1 MPATTSIEQGI
12 QQSSSEYNSAFGISG
27 ESNAEG
33 TPANITFEIKRPSF
47 RMSIFSRFAL
57 GIVL

>member
-12 QQSSSEYNSAFGISG
+12 QQSSSEYNPTLGISG
-27 ESNAEG
+27 ESNTDS
-33 TPANITFEIKRPSF
+33 TPANITFDIRRPSF
-47 RMSIFSRFAL
+47 WMSISARFSR